1 MTSKHK
7 NIKFTFENEDSNYFS
22 LLDVKI
28 THKNKRFFTSIFRKA
43 TFSGVFTIYDSFTF
57 DTHKIGLVHILLFLF
72 FKICS
77 NMENLHIEVEYLR
90 SILKYNNYPVKIID
104 QCIKRF
110 LDKLNVPKQIVSAVP
125 KRELFVV
132 FLF

>member
-7 NIKFTFENEDSNYFS
+7 NIKFTFENEDSNYFL

-28 THKNKRFFTSIFRKA
+28 IHKNKRFFASIFRKA

-90 SILKYNNYPVKIID
+90 SILK
-104 QCIKRF
+104 
-110 LDKLNVPKQIVSAVP
+110 
-125 KRELFVV
+125 
-132 FLF
+132 